1 MAGVGDDIDA
11 KGREGGRQNTPM
23 FPGYCASGR
32 TSDLRRRMREA
43 EEKEE
48 EGSGNPITSFDLCI
62 TFLHPL
68 RPQNDLTL
76 AQNLRK
82 DPEDVGNT
90 SKVV

>member
-1 MAGVGDDIDA
+1 
-11 KGREGGRQNTPM
+11 
-23 FPGYCASGR
+23 
-32 TSDLRRRMREA
+32 MRG
-43 EEKEE
+43 EEEEE